1 MGSFSGFIL
10 ALVACVQRQPPKFIS
25 LSNNGNKTPLLCLSL
40 STYRSADTQNVPCHR
55 QSPKCPFASPEHEA
69 PPTTPRGILPAQPLT
84 PASNNAYATFSMEL
98 PLHGAARAAFCARIV
113 RCVFFLPKF
122 NTFVFLDA
130 GARSGCS
137 FGGEALVL
145 PKYLAKCTRQYVTT
159 LQQSSLLCPHLR
171 SRTFDLHINLHMLMP
186 YLLRF
191 FVAQDPM
198 GIKVVCG

>member
-1 MGSFSGFIL
+1 MESFSGFIL

-40 STYRSADTQNVPCHR
+40 STYRSADTQNVPCRR

-98 PLHGAARAAFCARIV
+98 PVPPFVLELSGAFSSCPSSTRSYSSTPGLGLAAP
-113 RCVFFLPKF
+113 L
-122 NTFVFLDA
+122 
-130 GARSGCS
+130 
-137 FGGEALVL
+137 GEGALVL

-198 GIKVVCG
+198 GSLNVVSIY

>member
-1 MGSFSGFIL
+1 VPLFVDLS
-10 ALVACVQRQPPKFIS
+10 QRRHTKRS
-25 LSNNGNKTPLLCLSL
+25 LSSSKPKMPFRISRTRGTADHSTWNSPGATIDPSIQQRLCHL
-40 STYRSADTQNVPCHR
+40 
-55 QSPKCPFASPEHEA
+55 
-69 PPTTPRGILPAQPLT
+69 
-84 PASNNAYATFSMEL
+84 
-98 PLHGAARAAFCARIV
+98 LHGAARAAFCARIV